1 MAGPRKMAK
10 VFLQIGEFGLVL
22 HMLLPA
28 IVRNAWF
35 SDTLP
40 R

>member
-35 SDTLP
+35 SDPLP